1 MRSDHPTKLVGIC
14 ICFKNLLP
22 SSILNIHILQ
32 GSINSELI
40 IDNKLCN
47 LLMLYRPPSQSCDRF
62 ESFLKNFESI
72 LERVTE
78 NNHFLIAEIKLTNS
92 K

>member
-1 MRSDHPTKLVGIC
+1 MRSDHPTKLVGVC

-47 LLMLYRPPSQSCDRF
+47 LLMLYRLPSQSCDRF